1 MRTIATI
8 ETLPFSNMRY
18 ATCGDWLAGP
28 DGSFEVLVAEMGD
41 ADSEFLV
48 ALHELVEAYLCRKAE
63 VTDEVVTAFDK
74 AFEAKRR
81 PGNTDEP
88 GDEPDAPYRQ
98 QHRTATL
105 VEMIVADAAGVD
117 WKKHEANV
125 NAL

>member
-1 MRTIATI
+1 MRTIATV
-8 ETLPFSNMRY
+8 ETLPFPSMRY
-18 ATCGDWLAGP
+18 PTCGDWVH
-28 DGSFEVLVAEMGD
+28 DQEGSFEVTVAEMGD

-48 ALHELVEAYLCRKAE
+48 ALHELVEAYLCKKAG
-63 VTDEVVTAFDK
+63 VTDEAVTAFDK
-74 AFEAKRR
+74 AFEAKRE